1 MNAAAPPLPWVGAWL
16 AAVLQSARGHAVL
29 LHGPRGIGQFELAQQ
44 LAASWLCE
52 GDASAGACGHCA
64 ACRLVAA
71 RTHPDL
77 RTVLPEALRIELG
90 WESEDEE
97 GGEKASK
104 AKPSKEIKVDA
115 VRGVVAFAQTTASR
129 GRGKVVVLHPAERM
143 NGIAANTLLKTLEE
157 PPPGF
162 RFVLSCAA
170 PEQLPPTIRSRCQA
184 QALPLPPAEQAAAW
198 LAAQGVAEAPLLLAA
213 SGGQPLDAL
222 RSAAD
227 GLDAALWLRLP
238 SLVRAGEAAPLA
250 ALPLPRLIDA
260 LQKFCHDLQRSLA
273 GAAPRYLPADLL
285 PAVGDAAALAAWSL
299 ALQGAAR
306 HAEHPVQAALAA
318 ESLILQGRRAFVGA
332 SRSTQPPGRSLH
344 SAG

>member
-1 MNAAAPPLPWVGAWL
+1 MNTSPPPLPWVDAWL
-16 AAVLQSARGHAVL
+16 ADVLRSARGHAVL
-29 LHGPRGIGQFELAQQ
+29 LHGPRGIGQFELARR
-44 LAASWLCE
+44 LAATWLCE
-52 GDASAGACGHCA
+52 GDASTGACGHCA
-64 ACRLVAA
+64 SCRLVAA

-77 RTVLPEALRIELG
+77 RVVLPEALRVELG
-90 WESEDEE
+90 WEGEDEE
-97 GGEKASK
+97 GAEKTSK

-115 VRGVVAFAQTTASR
+115 VRGVVAFAQTTSAR

-157 PPPGF
+157 PPPGL

-170 PEQLPPTIRSRCQA
+170 PEQLLPTIRSRCQA
-184 QALPLPPAEQAAAW
+184 QALPLPPGDAASAW

-222 RSAAD
+222 QSAAD
-227 GLDAALWLRLP
+227 GLDAALWRRLP
-238 SLVRAGEAAPLA
+238 GLVRGGEAAPLA
-250 ALPLPRLIDA
+250 VLPLPRLVDA

-285 PAVGDAAALAAWSL
+285 PAVDDAAALAAWGL
-299 ALQGAAR
+299 ALQAAAR

-318 ESLILQGRRAFVGA
+318 ESLILQGRRAFFGA
-332 SRSTQPPGRSLH
+332 RRGLQPPARSLH
-344 SAG
+344 SVG